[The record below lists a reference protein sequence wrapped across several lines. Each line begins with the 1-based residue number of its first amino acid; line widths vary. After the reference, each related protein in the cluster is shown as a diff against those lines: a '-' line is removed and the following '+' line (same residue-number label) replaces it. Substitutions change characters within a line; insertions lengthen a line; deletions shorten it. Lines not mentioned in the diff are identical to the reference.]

1 MIDLIKEVLS
11 HFSLFF
17 FHHPDA
23 SDDDRSSLEQ
33 MPADPLNGP
42 NSLIEL
48 DMSSASERGGR
59 MRNEDSRNFACDVA
73 CVSDG
78 IGGAPYGDV
87 LAQICT
93 RAFPDEWKA
102 ANGCGAERMVSAII
116 EVDNL
121 ASRISAYLEGGS
133 GATLVAAARVPG
145 DELVLGSVGD
155 SAAFMLTPDGALKA
169 YFGPA
174 GRISQ
179 ESNAMNVALG
189 YHLLSSEAGRA
200 IPGAIDLAVV
210 PIPAGTKVLL
220 CTDGVWSQLS
230 EERIAELL
238 RTCDDPYEAAYR
250 IVREAVGARGES
262 SDNATAIVI
271 VARDCTATAC
281 GNEPFDPL
289 DSSLIERAPRT

>member
-1 MIDLIKEVLS
+1 MIDLINEVLS
-11 HFSLFF
+11 YLSPSFF
-17 FHHPDA
+17 RHPDV
-23 SDDDRSSLEQ
+23 SDDDGISQEKT
-33 MPADPLNGP
+33 PTCPLNEP
-42 NSLIEL
+42 NSFIEL

-59 MRNEDSRNFACDVA
+59 MRNEDSRNFARDVA

-102 ANGCGAERMVSAII
+102 ANGCGAERMISAII
-116 EVDNL
+116 KVDNL
-121 ASRISAYLEGGS
+121 ASRISTYLEGGS

-155 SAAFMLTPDGALKA
+155 SAAFTLTPDGACKA
-169 YFGPA
+169 FFGPA

-250 IVREAVGARGES
+250 IVREAVEARGES

-289 DSSLIERAPRT
+289 DSSLIERTPRT